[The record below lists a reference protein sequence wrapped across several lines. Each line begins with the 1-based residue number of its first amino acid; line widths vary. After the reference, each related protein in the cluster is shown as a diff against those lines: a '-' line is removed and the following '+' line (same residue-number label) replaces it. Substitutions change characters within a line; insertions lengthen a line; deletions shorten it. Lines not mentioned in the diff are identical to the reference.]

1 MKFKIL
7 LQFVF
12 VFLLGQ
18 FLFSCSSAEYYRFAS
33 VKPETYQKSVA
44 KATPTEATAIEETAP
59 ATAQTITST
68 TEESNVAVEAEP
80 VLEASTKALVPVLFE
95 TRKAAVEKS
104 AVKATKP
111 AVVMDEKAALE
122 TVKSK
127 LSSMTKAEK
136 KAFKKEVKN
145 SLRDAKE
152 ASDIVEILLAI
163 FIPPLGVF
171 LHEGEVNSR
180 FWISLLLTLLFFLP
194 GVIYAL
200 LVVTD
205 TI

>member
-1 MKFKIL
+1 MKLKIL

-12 VFLLGQ
+12 VAVVGQ

-44 KATPTEATAIEETAP
+44 KTTPADATEETTPATAP
-59 ATAQTITST
+59 ATLTIA
-68 TEESNVAVEAEP
+68 EEPTVAVEAEP
-80 VLEASTKALVPVLFE
+80 VLEASTKAPAPVLFE
-95 TRKAAVEKS
+95 TKKVAVEKT
-104 AVKATKP
+104 AVKTTAP
-111 AVVMDEKAALE
+111 LVIMDEKAVLE
-122 TVKSK
+122 IAKSK
-127 LSSMTKAEK
+127 ISSMSKAEK